1 MQQTIWNEDIKMPQY
16 PSLSGDCKTDV
27 LIVGGGMCGLLCAY
41 FLSWKGL
48 DYCMVDAGR
57 IGEGITG
64 KTTAKI
70 SVLQGFTYQNIMQ
83 KLGRDAARLYLES
96 NESAL
101 ERYANIA
108 QNVDCDFRR
117 KTAYTYTMKDRE
129 KPETEVRTIRSLGG
143 NAELVSQTELPFA
156 TLGAVKMKKQAEF
169 HPLKFIRGISRGL
182 HLYENTRIKNITGKK
197 AVYDRGTITAKKII
211 LTTHF
216 PFLDRI
222 GGFYLKLYQN
232 RSYTLAL
239 KNAPRLHGMYVNG
252 DGNGVSARSQG
263 EYMLL
268 SGGAHRTGRKCGGWR
283 ELQSFASHYFPYA
296 KENFAWAAQD
306 CMSLDGLSYV
316 GRYSALTP
324 DYYVATGFNKWGMTA
339 SMSAAM
345 LLRDLILERDNEME
359 KILSPQRSI
368 WHRQLFCNAGE
379 VILDFFTPT
388 VKRCPHLGCALKWNA
403 AEHSWDCPCHGSR
416 FSEKGALLENPAN
429 LNLAKTKE

>member
-1 MQQTIWNEDIKMPQY
+1 MQQTIWNENFKMPQY
-16 PSLSGDCKTDV
+16 PSLSGDYKTDV

-41 FLSWKGL
+41 FLSWTGL
-48 DYCMVDAGR
+48 DYCLVDAGR
-57 IGEGITG
+57 IGEGITAR
-64 KTTAKI
+64 TTAKI
-70 SVLQGFTYQNIMQ
+70 SVLQGFAYQTIMQ

-108 QNVDCDFRR
+108 QNVNCDFQW
-117 KTAYTYTMKDRE
+117 KTAYTFTMKDRG
-129 KPETEVRTIRSLGG
+129 KPEAEVRTIRSLGG
-143 NAELVSQTELPFA
+143 SAELVSQTELPFA

-169 HPLKFIRGISRGL
+169 HPLKFMQGISRGL
-182 HLYENTRIKNITGKK
+182 HIYENTRIKNISGKK

-252 DGNGVSARSQG
+252 DGNGISARSQG

-268 SGGAHRTGRKCGGWR
+268 SGGAHRTGRRCGGWR

-316 GRYSALTP
+316 GRYSAFTP

-359 KILSPQRSI
+359 KIFSPQRSI
-368 WHRQLFCNAGE
+368 WHRQLLCNAGE

-403 AEHSWDCPCHGSR
+403 AEHSWDCPCHDSG
-416 FSEKGALLENPAN
+416 FSEKSALLENPVN
-429 LNLAKTKE
+429 LNLTKRK